1 MGVRVDSGDKGKG
14 KGKGKSDKGYG
25 KGKGDRGDK
34 GKGKGKKGPRDTSEM
49 PPGCQSVIVKNLSY
63 DTVESTLQDAF
74 QDCGGIEGVRVLTDR
89 DTGRSRGIGFID
101 FETTEGAI
109 KAMGKSD
116 VLVDGRAVFVDWT
129 TPRPDRP

>member
-1 MGVRVDSGDKGKG
+1 MGKG
-14 KGKGKSDKGYG
+14 KDRDGGKG
-25 KGKGDRGDK
+25 RR
-34 GKGKGKKGPRDTSEM
+34 GPRDPSEM

-63 DTVESTLQDAF
+63 DTVESTLQDVF
-74 QDCGGIEGVRVLTDR
+74 QDCGGIGGVRVLTDR

-116 VLVDGRAVFVDWT
+116 VVVDGRAVFCDW
-129 TPRPDRP
+129 